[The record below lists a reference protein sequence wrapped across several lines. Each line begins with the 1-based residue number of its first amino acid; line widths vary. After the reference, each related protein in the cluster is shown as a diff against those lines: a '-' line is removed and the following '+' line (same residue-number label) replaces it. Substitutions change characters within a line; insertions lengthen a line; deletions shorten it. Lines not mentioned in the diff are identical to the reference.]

1 MAKYGLFSLAVFTL
15 AITLF
20 ASKVHAQQAT
30 ADDKYAPLP
39 SQIVSART
47 VFLMNET
54 GKAKFGDAVYKQIKT
69 WNRWQVITDKNQA
82 DLVLVVTD
90 KGGMKSANP
99 SFYLNVTDA
108 KTGSV
113 LWTSRTTMQ
122 GKLWRSWN
130 SVAETLVGDIR
141 KRIPLS

>member
-1 MAKYGLFSLAVFTL
+1 MAKYGLFSLFVFAL
-15 AITLF
+15 AITF
-20 ASKVHAQQAT
+20 CAPTFHAQQAT

-39 SQIVSART
+39 SQIVSAKT

-90 KGGMKSANP
+90 KGGMKSMNP
-99 SFYLNVTDA
+99 SFYLNIADP

-141 KRIPLS
+141 KRMPGT